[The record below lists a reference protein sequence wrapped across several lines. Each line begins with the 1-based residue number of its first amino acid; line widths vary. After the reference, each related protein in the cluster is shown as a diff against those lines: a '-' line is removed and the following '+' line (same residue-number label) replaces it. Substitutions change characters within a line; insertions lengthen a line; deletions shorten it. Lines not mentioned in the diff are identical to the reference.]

1 MSYDFFPI
9 FCTLNLN
16 CHYEITTEWQ
26 TDRTPN
32 AQRLT
37 NNESHLRYTLYRWK
51 RSEIRNQFRTC
62 MMMMMGVSEYSSINN
77 ATCRRTRAAA
87 AAVDFIFRFIA
98 SLKNTSSWKSHA
110 ITIYYIVDKRSTT
123 HKSCSHYNNNDGDDD
138 AEMWVIVWMI
148 NS

>member
-51 RSEIRNQFRTC
+51 DLKSEISF
-62 MMMMMGVSEYSSINN
+62 VLVWWWWWVYSSIVLL
-77 ATCRRTRAAA
+77 TTLLVVVLVQQHRQQSTYLS
-87 AAVDFIFRFIA
+87 FRSKQKILRVENLTLSQYTIQSTKEVLHTNHVRIIIIMMA
-98 SLKNTSSWKSHA
+98 MTMTMLKCGS
-110 ITIYYIVDKRSTT
+110 
-123 HKSCSHYNNNDGDDD
+123 
-138 AEMWVIVWMI
+138 
-148 NS
+148 